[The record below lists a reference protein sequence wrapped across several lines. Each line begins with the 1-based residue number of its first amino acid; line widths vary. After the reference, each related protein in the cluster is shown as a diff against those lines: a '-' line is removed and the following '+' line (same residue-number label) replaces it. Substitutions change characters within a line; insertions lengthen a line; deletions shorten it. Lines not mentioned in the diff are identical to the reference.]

1 MEEESNDT
9 FFEFTNETV
18 YYDNESFPNDT
29 FYANATYPPYLGA
42 YTILFMLEF
51 SVPVLTVATLT
62 VLLGTT
68 GNVLVIFSVC
78 RYRRLRSSIS
88 FYLVSLATADLLLCC
103 VFTPLKTAEY
113 FLPEW
118 PFGAVMCKA
127 VAFIQLLAMSSS
139 VLTLTAIAY
148 ERNYII
154 VYPMK
159 AKSACTMSRTRRV
172 IALIWITSLILSAPV
187 LYGQQ
192 LKRWDWPVY
201 TVYHCQKVWPGP
213 LYSRLYAIYV
223 AIFLFFI
230 PVIVMVTAYGRASFE
245 LWASEEVVL
254 IPLRPLQVTKSTPNS
269 SGRGDT
275 RDFQRTHLSTISPFS
290 GKFSRKN
297 SKLEKQQVM
306 KMLLM
311 VVFLYTMCWAPI
323 LLLNMLI
330 EFSAINPNTEQVWA
344 LKTTF
349 ELLVYIN
356 SCVNPICY
364 AFMSRHFRD
373 GFRKACL
380 SCFCGRR
387 LALKLQL
394 QGRPHLK
401 YQNSG
406 ATSSTGSETFHSF

>member
-1 MEEESNDT
+1 M
-9 FFEFTNETV
+9 
-18 YYDNESFPNDT
+18 
-29 FYANATYPPYLGA
+29 
-42 YTILFMLEF
+42 
-51 SVPVLTVATLT
+51 
-62 VLLGTT
+62 
-68 GNVLVIFSVC
+68 
-78 RYRRLRSSIS
+78 
-88 FYLVSLATADLLLCC
+88 
-103 VFTPLKTAEY
+103 
-113 FLPEW
+113 
-118 PFGAVMCKA
+118 
-127 VAFIQLLAMSSS
+127 Q
-139 VLTLTAIAY
+139 
-148 ERNYII
+148 
-154 VYPMK
+154 
-159 AKSACTMSRTRRV
+159 
-172 IALIWITSLILSAPV
+172 
-187 LYGQQ
+187 
-192 LKRWDWPVY
+192 
-201 TVYHCQKVWPGP
+201 
-213 LYSRLYAIYV
+213 
-223 AIFLFFI
+223 
-230 PVIVMVTAYGRASFE
+230 
-245 LWASEEVVL
+245 VVL

-401 YQNSG
+401 YQHSG